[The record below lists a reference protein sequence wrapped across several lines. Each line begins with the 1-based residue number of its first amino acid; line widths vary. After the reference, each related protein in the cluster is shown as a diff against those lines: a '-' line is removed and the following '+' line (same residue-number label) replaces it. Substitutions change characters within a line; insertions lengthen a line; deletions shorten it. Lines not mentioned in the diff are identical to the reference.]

1 MNELLELKVH
11 LNQISITG
19 LKSISNDF
27 RLKKIHEKIQLMATR
42 SSVFSKI
49 EKLISQLYQD
59 YDFKI
64 FSELINL
71 VNAVLSVQ
79 STSYENKSKYEL
91 DINNVSVNDNHLKFS
106 QLNEVRKILEGSSNS
121 TWARLSDLYKENKLN
136 DYRVFDDFMKIINS
150 TYTYTDYENKN
161 DRFNIVTI
169 LSNYDE
175 RIIPILLKKFE
186 TSDNTSKSNMVKII
200 SNIGKQKYNDYYIK
214 WISEEENEN
223 VVANSIKAL
232 IYDKSNLDFLLSLKL
247 TKKKLKRARVYALA
261 YMPSVQ
267 SHEEFKNYCIK
278 DKEFLNEF
286 LDSIG
291 TQEVNE
297 QITFLSEQEV
307 IQILN
312 QCVET
317 LKIELDK
324 NNNTKAEKEFDD
336 LYTLIRCTSYYDSD
350 RIIDTLIEVVES
362 KLELEDSENKS
373 KKAVTSLLKRNT
385 KKSYEYLVSL
395 KDRFSDDYYHALS
408 FIASLKLGY
417 SKEKIFDD
425 FSCLCKKE
433 PYLLTYES
441 VYHFLISIL
450 YFYEINNDINY
461 SFRWNIN
468 EFIKLNRDNPIEWDK
483 RWLKYTL
490 DNDLIEVSSYF
501 INEKTDNIS
510 EIRNYY
516 LDYIETLKKNNIRAK
531 YRKAPMTVPMIM
543 LSIMLGLLKTGAKKQ
558 ALENIPFIT
567 SHTYYSS
574 YYTSDI
580 FKVCVNYFDKQDIE
594 WIKDLD
600 LKKLEK
606 EYNIN
611 VYYHVTNFLN
621 DLIQQLNSK

>member
-408 FIASLKLGY
+408 FMASLKLGY

-450 YFYEINNDINY
+450 YFYETNNDINY

-606 EYNIN
+606 EYNVN
-611 VYYHVTNFLN
+611 VYYRVTNFLN

>member
-42 SSVFSKI
+42 SRVFSKI

-79 STSYENKSKYEL
+79 STSYENKFKYEL

-373 KKAVTSLLKRNT
+373 KKAVTSLLKHNT

-611 VYYHVTNFLN
+611 VYYRVTNFLN

>member
-395 KDRFSDDYYHALS
+395 KDKFSDDYYHALS

-450 YFYEINNDINY
+450 YFYETNNDINY

-490 DNDLIEVSSYF
+490 DNDLIKVSSYF

-543 LSIMLGLLKTGAKKQ
+543 LSIILGLLKTGAKKQ

-606 EYNIN
+606 EYNVN
-611 VYYHVTNFLN
+611 VYYRVTNFLN

>member
-1 MNELLELKVH
+1 MNELLELKIR

-19 LKSISNDF
+19 LKSISDDF
-27 RLKKIHEKIQLMATR
+27 RLKKIYEKIQTMATK

-64 FSELINL
+64 LAELINL
-71 VNAVLSVQ
+71 VNAILSVQ
-79 STSYENKSKYEL
+79 NTLYENGTKYKL
-91 DINNVSVNDNHLKFS
+91 DIDNVSNNNSYLTFS
-106 QLNEVRKILEGSSNS
+106 QLSEIRKILDGSSNA
-121 TWARLSDLYKENKLN
+121 TWSKLKDLYKENKLN
-136 DYRVFDDFMKIINS
+136 DYRLFDDFMKIINN

-161 DRFNIVTI
+161 EKFNIVTI
-169 LSNYDE
+169 ISNYDE

-186 TSDNTSKSNMVKII
+186 ASDNTSKSNIVKII
-200 SNIGKQKYNDYYIK
+200 SNIGKQKYNAYYIK
-214 WISEEENEN
+214 WIGAEENEN

-232 IYDKSNLDFLLSLKL
+232 IYDKSNLDFLLSLKV
-247 TKKKLKRARVYALA
+247 TKKKLKRARAYALA

-267 SHEEFKNYCIK
+267 SHEDFKNYCIK

-286 LDSIG
+286 LDSINP
-291 TQEVNE
+291 QEFNKK
-297 QITFLSEQEV
+297 ITFLSEQEV

-312 QCVET
+312 QCVEI
-317 LKIELDK
+317 LKIELNK
-324 NNNTKAEKEFDD
+324 SSNTKAEKEFDD
-336 LYTLIRCTSYYDSD
+336 LYTLIRCTSYYDTDS
-350 RIIDTLIEVVES
+350 IIDALIEVVES

-373 KKAVTSLLKRNT
+373 KKAVTSLLKHNT
-385 KKSYEYLVSL
+385 KKSYEYLVAL
-395 KDRFSDDYYHALS
+395 KDRFNNDYYHALS

-501 INEKTDNIS
+501 IDKETDNIS

-516 LDYIETLKKNNIRAK
+516 LDYMENLKKTNVRTK
-531 YRKAPMTVPMIM
+531 YKKAPMTIPLIM
-543 LSIMLGLLKTGAKKQ
+543 SSVILGLLKTGAKKQ

-611 VYYHVTNFLN
+611 VYYRVTNFLN

>member
-1 MNELLELKVH
+1 MNELLELKIR

-19 LKSISNDF
+19 LKSISDDF
-27 RLKKIHEKIQLMATR
+27 RLKKIYEKIQTMAAK

-64 FSELINL
+64 FSDLINL
-71 VNAVLSVQ
+71 VNAILSVQ
-79 STSYENKSKYEL
+79 NTLYENRTKYKL
-91 DINNVSVNDNHLKFS
+91 DIDNVSNNNSYLTFS
-106 QLNEVRKILEGSSNS
+106 QLSEIRKILDGSSNA
-121 TWARLSDLYKENKLN
+121 TWSKLKDLYKENKLN
-136 DYRVFDDFMKIINS
+136 DYRLFDDFMKIINN
-150 TYTYTDYENKN
+150 TYTYIDYENKN
-161 DRFNIVTI
+161 EKFNIVTI
-169 LSNYDE
+169 LSNYNE

-186 TSDNTSKSNMVKII
+186 TSDNASKSNIVKII

-232 IYDKSNLDFLLSLKL
+232 IYDKSNLDFLLSLRL
-247 TKKKLKRARVYALA
+247 TKKKLKRARAYALA
-261 YMPSVQ
+261 YMPSIQ
-267 SHEEFKNYCIK
+267 SHEDFKNYCIK

-286 LDSIG
+286 LDSIDA
-291 TQEVNE
+291 QEVKE

-307 IQILN
+307 IQILA
-312 QCVET
+312 QCMET
-317 LKIELDK
+317 LKTELKKSK
-324 NNNTKAEKEFDD
+324 NPKTEKEFDD
-336 LYTLIRCTSYYDSD
+336 LYTLIRCTSYYDTDS
-350 RIIDTLIEVVES
+350 IIDALIEVVES

-373 KKAVTSLLKRNT
+373 KKAVTSLLKHNT

-408 FIASLKLGY
+408 FVASLKLGY

-441 VYHFLISIL
+441 VYHFLLSIL
-450 YFYEINNDINY
+450 YFYETNNDINY

-468 EFIKLNRDNPIEWDK
+468 EFIKLDRDNPIEWDK

-501 INEKTDNIS
+501 IDEKTDNIS

-516 LDYIETLKKNNIRAK
+516 LDYMENLKRTDIKTKYKKASMNI
-531 YRKAPMTVPMIM
+531 PLIM
-543 LSIMLGLLKTGAKKQ
+543 SSVTLGLLKTGAKKQ
-558 ALENIPFIT
+558 ALENIDFIT
-567 SHTYYSS
+567 KHIYYSS
-574 YYTSDI
+574 YYASDI
-580 FKVCVNYFDKQDIE
+580 LKMCVNYFDKQDIQ
-594 WIKDLD
+594 WINDLNS
-600 LKKLEK
+600 KIFKQEP
-606 EYNIN
+606 NVN
-611 VYYHVTNFLN
+611 VYYHINNFLN
-621 DLIQQLNSK
+621 DLIQQLNNK